1 LNPNPRIKSD
11 DRYAAALLA
20 AGFVHVNTVLLRR
33 IHALIVIEHGTRG
46 AHLAGV
52 TAHPDGWWTT
62 QAVGIRILL
71 SPPQAP
77 RANAAC
83 QRMIGTL
90 RRELFDRLLIVN
102 EHHLRRVA
110 RQVIVALHR

>member
-1 LNPNPRIKSD
+1 MLSVLRMAELCAATPVSVPADVRAVPLRTGADEQTPSKHD

-20 AGFVHVNTVLLRR
+20 VGFVHVNTVLLRR

-52 TAHPDGWWTT
+52 TAHPDGWWTI

-83 QRMIGTL
+83 
-90 RRELFDRLLIVN
+90 
-102 EHHLRRVA
+102 
-110 RQVIVALHR
+110 